1 MSKIHR
7 IFSISNI
14 YHIII
19 KGTDD
24 NDIFYSNDDRQ
35 AFLERLKICTQKY
48 KFQILA
54 YCLMS
59 NHVHLVIKVDKKFLS
74 KSIQSLT
81 IRYASYFNKK
91 YDHKGPFVQNRFKSK
106 NIENLDYFLK
116 VCRYVHRNPEK
127 AGIAKTFNYKWSSY
141 NEYINEEKIIN
152 KHILMHYYNNNINDF
167 IEYTNTYE
175 NIDEIENIA
184 DFELDSRI
192 KDEDLVEIILRK
204 FLLNSANEISSFF
217 KDKNNRVELRKLKNI
232 NGLSISQISRVTR
245 VNRASI
251 KKILDN

>member
-24 NDIFYSNDDRQ
+24 NDIFYSNDDRY
-35 AFLERLKICTQKY
+35 AFLERLKICKQKY

-59 NHVHLVIKVDKKFLS
+59 NHIHLVIKVDKKFLS

-127 AGIAKTFNYKWSSY
+127 AGITRTFNYRWSSY

-152 KHILMHYYNNNINDF
+152 KNILMHYYNNINDF
-167 IEYTNTYE
+167 IEYTNKSE
-175 NIDEIENIA
+175 SIDEVVNIA
-184 DFELDSRI
+184 DYELYNKLNDKDLIEIIIKKFALDSV
-192 KDEDLVEIILRK
+192 EDIA
-204 FLLNSANEISSFF
+204 SYF
-217 KDKNNRVELRKLKNI
+217 KEKNNRIKLKELKDVQGI
-232 NGLSISQISRVTR
+232 SISQISRVTR
-245 VNRASI
+245 INRTSI